1 MNRKKAIIT
10 KDKSLTSGGKGK
22 QEDDQYQKPGGVKKI
37 SNSVVSGRST
47 GSMSYDPQVNVSAGL
62 LFRTSALSALSFLV
76 AFVKLD
82 PDLRLSIL
90 GAATSSYPHIT
101 KANLDQRT
109 KQKSDRFCMVGVGL
123 G

>member
-10 KDKSLTSGGKGK
+10 KDKSLTSGAKGK

-62 LFRTSALSALSFLV
+62 LFLPSALSALSFLF
-76 AFVKLD
+76 ACVKLD